1 MATRCRKS
9 AKRKIKWIK
18 SWIRSGFFLVC
29 FSLPSCLFYFI
40 HFDGKLLP
48 VRCGWSQSCTTSKR
62 LFVLLFLLDI
72 FTFATVQYVSIFS
85 FSFPIN
91 RKTDFW
97 ICAHKSTD
105 AFSPTIRFA
114 FFGISSAPN
123 ENVKL
128 VKHLDFGVDSR
139 RTIRSLL
146 PCISLSL
153 SGSFILDCW
162 SHAYWAT
169 CDRCLQ
175 CGRYLCVR
183 VSCRVLRVCARDCA
197 CAACKKRARARERG
211 QRKLLQPQS
220 VSINHID

>member
-114 FFGISSAPN
+114 FFGISCAPN

-146 PCISLSL
+146 LCVSLSL
-153 SGSFILDCW
+153 GQLHPRLLVARILSYMW
-162 SHAYWAT
+162 QVFAVWKIFMRS
-169 CDRCLQ
+169 
-175 CGRYLCVR
+175 CV
-183 VSCRVLRVCARDCA
+183 VSCAESVCARLCL
-197 CAACKKRARARERG
+197 CC
-211 QRKLLQPQS
+211 
-220 VSINHID
+220 V